1 MNEDEYITVPE
12 CDRKH
17 KSTRGLMVLMIAI
30 VSLSAI
36 MNTNAWYSAQDAS
49 FQSAIQGR
57 DIIHLNTSIAEL
69 KEEIKLLRNTLDRMG
84 TTGKIGSTQ

>member
-49 FQSAIQGR
+49 FQSALQGR
-57 DIIHLNTSIAEL
+57 DIVHLEEAITEL
-69 KEEIKLLRNTLDRMG
+69 KGEIKLLRTTLDR
-84 TTGKIGSTQ
+84 IGSPGKTR